1 MSIDEH
7 HPYTHMSASVD
18 EDTIH
23 LAVSFHTADLG
34 VMVLGVG
41 GKRPTLG
48 FYSAEGEVKISTTGA
63 GPVTARDVLLA
74 REIVSAAT
82 YYLAECERLHTA
94 QATVPASSPNRDDD
108 PA

>member
-7 HPYTHMSASVD
+7 RPYTYLTASVD
-18 EDTIH
+18 EGNVR
-23 LAVSFHTADLG
+23 LVASFYTADLG

-94 QATVPASSPNRDDD
+94 QATVPASSPNRDDN